1 MMFVGDFHISRYGE
15 SISFG
20 EKKGLDEIL
29 GNAFFPLF
37 KSEWTVDS
45 MEFLCNRDQ

>member
-1 MMFVGDFHISRYGE
+1 MVRVLALG
-15 SISFG
+15 
-20 EKKGLDEIL
+20 KKGLDEIV

-45 MEFLCNRDQ
+45 MGFLRNQ

>member
-1 MMFVGDFHISRYGE
+1 MIFVGDFHISRYGE

-20 EKKGLDEIL
+20 EKCLDEIL
-29 GNAFFPLF
+29 GNAFYSLF

-45 MEFLCNRDQ
+45 MEFLRNRDQ